1 MVGHEAY
8 TGVVHFMWII
18 DSLFHCRQY
27 GRHKQYECQRRMIVL
42 KCVQLTSDILMICGL
57 IANRDSVDNFIGRV
71 QRLVTAIAVLR

>member
-1 MVGHEAY
+1 
-8 TGVVHFMWII
+8 
-18 DSLFHCRQY
+18 
-27 GRHKQYECQRRMIVL
+27 MIVL